1 MGPDDTEDEE
11 DEAHATQS
19 DALDDAPPSNEA
31 AAAISRVWGRL
42 LSAEDSTV
50 ALVLEGDG
58 PFVIGRNASCDLRV
72 ANSRI
77 SSLHAR
83 LAFSVA
89 SGVTIEDL

>member
-42 LSAEDSTV
+42 LSAEDST
-50 ALVLEGDG
+50 
-58 PFVIGRNASCDLRV
+58 R
-72 ANSRI
+72 
-77 SSLHAR
+77 LHAV
-83 LAFSVA
+83 LAAGVA
-89 SGVTIEDL
+89 KKAQAAAETVG